1 MAAVL
6 RTQVAVVC
14 VCVFEDTG
22 GSSSGGC
29 VEDTCGSC
37 VCVCVC
43 VFEDT
48 GSSFVC
54 VCLRTQVAVVCVCV

>member
-1 MAAVL
+1 M
-6 RTQVAVVC
+6 C

-54 VCLRTQVAVVCVCV
+54 VCLRPQVAVVCVCV